1 MTNADKIRAMTDK
14 ELELLL
20 MECES
25 AGYND
30 TSITPK
36 KRDGYHM
43 AILEWLQETVD
54 E

>member
-1 MTNADKIRAMTDK
+1 MTNADKIRKMTDK

-20 MECES
+20 MECEA

-36 KRDGYHM
+36 KRNGYHVDM
-43 AILEWLQETVD
+43 LKWLQSEVS

>member
-1 MTNADKIRAMTDK
+1 MTNADKIRKMTDK

-30 TSITPK
+30 LSITPK
-36 KRDGYHM
+36 KRNGHHM
-43 AILEWLQETVD
+43 NMLEWLQETVD